1 MKYTLRN
8 YQKQASD
15 AAVRLFTS
23 KADKNGLVILPT
35 GCHAKG
41 SSVLTSDGFC
51 IKVEDVKVG
60 DFLLGNDGTPRKV
73 LELHNGVD
81 DMYKVTP
88 IKGEPF
94 VVNGGHILHL
104 YKTNEGKG
112 YNSCHPRYDEI
123 SVKEYVAKSSNY
135 KHLHK
140 LHRVS
145 QIDFGNDKYLFDP
158 YFVGLYLGDGC
169 CINGLSI
176 TTQREEVVEYLREFA
191 RTYGL
196 GFRAAE
202 KRNGEN
208 KAKSYFF
215 PYAFANNNTPN
226 PLQVTIRGLGLEG
239 KVAGDKFIPHQYKV
253 ASVEDRFRL
262 LAGLLDTDAFYD
274 KEKNTF
280 EYCSKSKRLADDVV
294 FVCRSLGFFAQIGK
308 TKVVKGESYYR
319 IQISGDLNLIPTK
332 VAIRQGRAR
341 KQKKSV
347 LVTGFSVEYLGRG
360 EYFGFTLDGNH
371 LYCDNQFFIHHNS
384 GKSLVIADIASRME
398 GPLLVFQPSKEILQ
412 QNFAKLQSYG
422 IFDCGC
428 YSASVGCKDINRITF
443 ATIGSVMNHMSD
455 FDCFKNII
463 IDECF
468 PHDQYVSTENGKRKI
483 GTLYQEFKRGVR
495 LPLVLS
501 YNAVS
506 KKVNKNKILEIR
518 CNGKKDVYKYMF
530 CKKTIEATDNHPVL
544 TPYGFVPIGM
554 LKEGSVVLCTN
565 NYGGYSFP
573 IPNDD
578 QIDFIHGSLL
588 GDGNLDTLRKTKN
601 VNRLRFVQGEK
612 QKDYLL
618 WKALLMNIKDI
629 QKVDKQGY
637 SSTTIYRFNSHSMII
652 EDEEC
657 TKKAAIDALNPKS
670 LAILYMDDG
679 CLGKEE
685 NGATICAVA
694 ESLELTTRL
703 TDKLREMGIDCEA
716 RESKSSSTNK
726 TYNYIGIRKNG
737 VRVLSSL
744 IAQYVHPSM
753 SYKLH
758 SAYRSKAGSYT
769 WNTNFNSLGGTVLMR
784 KLYLGKKDV
793 YNMEVEN
800 DHTYIICNGR
810 YDKNHRT
817 FDDGVIVHNCHYVNS
832 KSGQYKQFIEAKNR
846 QVVGLTATPYRLD
859 RAEGG
864 SILKF
869 LTRVRPRI
877 FSKVIYCCQIGE
889 LLSKG
894 YLADLHYYD
903 LTELDLRRV
912 RSNSTGADYDER
924 SLLAE
929 YERCGFYDKLSN
941 TVVKVLQPKSGIPRK
956 GVLVFTAF
964 TKEARQLVDK
974 LQSLRINAAIVT
986 GETPKKEREAI
997 LEGFKRREIK
1007 VVANVGVLTTGFD
1020 YPALDTVVLARPT
1033 KSLGLYYQMVGRAIR
1048 PFEGKDGW
1056 IVDLSG
1062 NYSRFGNVADLFI
1075 SRPPGTTKW
1084 EVYSRGTQLTNV
1096 VLK

>member
-35 GCHAKG
+35 GA
-41 SSVLTSDGFC
+41 
-51 IKVEDVKVG
+51 
-60 DFLLGNDGTPRKV
+60 
-73 LELHNGVD
+73 
-81 DMYKVTP
+81 
-88 IKGEPF
+88 
-94 VVNGGHILHL
+94 
-104 YKTNEGKG
+104 
-112 YNSCHPRYDEI
+112 
-123 SVKEYVAKSSNY
+123 
-135 KHLHK
+135 
-140 LHRVS
+140 
-145 QIDFGNDKYLFDP
+145 
-158 YFVGLYLGDGC
+158 
-169 CINGLSI
+169 
-176 TTQREEVVEYLREFA
+176 
-191 RTYGL
+191 
-196 GFRAAE
+196 
-202 KRNGEN
+202 
-208 KAKSYFF
+208 
-215 PYAFANNNTPN
+215 
-226 PLQVTIRGLGLEG
+226 
-239 KVAGDKFIPHQYKV
+239 
-253 ASVEDRFRL
+253 
-262 LAGLLDTDAFYD
+262 
-274 KEKNTF
+274 
-280 EYCSKSKRLADDVV
+280 
-294 FVCRSLGFFAQIGK
+294 
-308 TKVVKGESYYR
+308 
-319 IQISGDLNLIPTK
+319 
-332 VAIRQGRAR
+332 
-341 KQKKSV
+341 
-347 LVTGFSVEYLGRG
+347 
-360 EYFGFTLDGNH
+360 
-371 LYCDNQFFIHHNS
+371 
-384 GKSLVIADIASRME
+384 GKSLVIADIASRLE

-483 GTLYQEFKRGVR
+483 GTLYKEFKRGVR

-703 TDKLREMGIDCEA
+703 ADKLREMGIDCEA
-716 RESKSSSTNK
+716 RESKSSSTHK
-726 TYNYIGIRKNG
+726 TYNYVGIRKNG

-832 KSGQYKQFIEAKNR
+832 KAGQYKEFIEAKNR
-846 QVVGLTATPYRLD
+846 QVVGLTATPYRLG

-903 LTELDLRRV
+903 LTTLDLRRV

-929 YERCGFYDKLSN
+929 YERSGFYDKLSN

-964 TKEARQLVDK
+964 TREARQLVDK
-974 LQSLRINAAIVT
+974 LQSLGVNAAIVT

-1084 EVYSRGTQLTNV
+1084 AVYSRGTQLTNV

>member
-1 MKYTLRN
+1 MEYTLRN

-15 AAVRLFTS
+15 AAVRLFTG
-23 KADKNGLVILPT
+23 KADKNGLIILPT

-41 SSVLTSDGFC
+41 SSVLTSDGVC

-112 YNSCHPRYDEI
+112 YNSCQPRYDEI
-123 SVKEYVAKSSNY
+123 SVKEYVVKSANY

-169 CINGLSI
+169 CINGLNI

-253 ASVEDRFRL
+253 ASVEDRFSL

-384 GKSLVIADIASRME
+384 GKSLVIADIASRLE

-463 IDECF
+463 IDEC
-468 PHDQYVSTENGKRKI
+468 
-483 GTLYQEFKRGVR
+483 
-495 LPLVLS
+495 
-501 YNAVS
+501 
-506 KKVNKNKILEIR
+506 
-518 CNGKKDVYKYMF
+518 
-530 CKKTIEATDNHPVL
+530 
-544 TPYGFVPIGM
+544 
-554 LKEGSVVLCTN
+554 
-565 NYGGYSFP
+565 
-573 IPNDD
+573 
-578 QIDFIHGSLL
+578 
-588 GDGNLDTLRKTKN
+588 
-601 VNRLRFVQGEK
+601 
-612 QKDYLL
+612 
-618 WKALLMNIKDI
+618 
-629 QKVDKQGY
+629 
-637 SSTTIYRFNSHSMII
+637 
-652 EDEEC
+652 
-657 TKKAAIDALNPKS
+657 
-670 LAILYMDDG
+670 
-679 CLGKEE
+679 
-685 NGATICAVA
+685 
-694 ESLELTTRL
+694 
-703 TDKLREMGIDCEA
+703 
-716 RESKSSSTNK
+716 
-726 TYNYIGIRKNG
+726 
-737 VRVLSSL
+737 
-744 IAQYVHPSM
+744 
-753 SYKLH
+753 
-758 SAYRSKAGSYT
+758 
-769 WNTNFNSLGGTVLMR
+769 
-784 KLYLGKKDV
+784 
-793 YNMEVEN
+793 
-800 DHTYIICNGR
+800 
-810 YDKNHRT
+810 
-817 FDDGVIVHNCHYVNS
+817 HYVNS
-832 KSGQYKQFIEAKNR
+832 KAGQYKQFIEAKNR

-859 RAEGG
+859 RTEGG

-903 LTELDLRRV
+903 LTALDLRRV

-974 LQSLRINAAIVT
+974 LQSIGVNSAIVT

-1048 PFEGKDGW
+1048 PFDGKDGW

-1084 EVYSRGTQLTNV
+1084 AVYSRGTQLTNV

>member
-15 AAVRLFTS
+15 AAVRLFTG
-23 KADKNGLVILPT
+23 KADKNGLIILPT

-41 SSVLTSDGFC
+41 SSVLTSDGVC

-112 YNSCHPRYDEI
+112 YNSCQPRYDEI
-123 SVKEYVAKSSNY
+123 SVKEYVVKSANY

-169 CINGLSI
+169 CINGLNI

-239 KVAGDKFIPHQYKV
+239 KVARDKFIPHQYKV
-253 ASVEDRFRL
+253 ASVEDRFSL

-384 GKSLVIADIASRME
+384 GKSLVIADIASRLE

-463 IDECF
+463 IDEC
-468 PHDQYVSTENGKRKI
+468 
-483 GTLYQEFKRGVR
+483 
-495 LPLVLS
+495 
-501 YNAVS
+501 
-506 KKVNKNKILEIR
+506 
-518 CNGKKDVYKYMF
+518 
-530 CKKTIEATDNHPVL
+530 
-544 TPYGFVPIGM
+544 
-554 LKEGSVVLCTN
+554 
-565 NYGGYSFP
+565 
-573 IPNDD
+573 
-578 QIDFIHGSLL
+578 
-588 GDGNLDTLRKTKN
+588 
-601 VNRLRFVQGEK
+601 
-612 QKDYLL
+612 
-618 WKALLMNIKDI
+618 
-629 QKVDKQGY
+629 
-637 SSTTIYRFNSHSMII
+637 
-652 EDEEC
+652 
-657 TKKAAIDALNPKS
+657 
-670 LAILYMDDG
+670 
-679 CLGKEE
+679 
-685 NGATICAVA
+685 
-694 ESLELTTRL
+694 
-703 TDKLREMGIDCEA
+703 
-716 RESKSSSTNK
+716 
-726 TYNYIGIRKNG
+726 
-737 VRVLSSL
+737 
-744 IAQYVHPSM
+744 
-753 SYKLH
+753 
-758 SAYRSKAGSYT
+758 
-769 WNTNFNSLGGTVLMR
+769 
-784 KLYLGKKDV
+784 
-793 YNMEVEN
+793 
-800 DHTYIICNGR
+800 
-810 YDKNHRT
+810 
-817 FDDGVIVHNCHYVNS
+817 HYVNS
-832 KSGQYKQFIEAKNR
+832 KAGQYKQFIEAKNR

-859 RAEGG
+859 RTEGG

-903 LTELDLRRV
+903 LTALDLRRV

-974 LQSLRINAAIVT
+974 LQSIGVNAAIVT

-997 LEGFKRREIK
+997 LEGFKKREIK

-1048 PFEGKDGW
+1048 PFDGKDGW

-1084 EVYSRGTQLTNV
+1084 AVYSRGTQLTNV

>member
-1 MKYTLRN
+1 MEYTLRN

-15 AAVRLFTS
+15 AAVRLFTG
-23 KADKNGLVILPT
+23 KADKNGLIILPT

-41 SSVLTSDGFC
+41 SSVLTSDGVC

-112 YNSCHPRYDEI
+112 YNSCQPRYDEI
-123 SVKEYVAKSSNY
+123 SVKEYVVKSANY

-169 CINGLSI
+169 CINGLNI

-253 ASVEDRFRL
+253 ASVEDRFSL

-384 GKSLVIADIASRME
+384 GKSLVIADIASRLE

-463 IDECF
+463 IDEC
-468 PHDQYVSTENGKRKI
+468 
-483 GTLYQEFKRGVR
+483 
-495 LPLVLS
+495 
-501 YNAVS
+501 
-506 KKVNKNKILEIR
+506 
-518 CNGKKDVYKYMF
+518 
-530 CKKTIEATDNHPVL
+530 
-544 TPYGFVPIGM
+544 
-554 LKEGSVVLCTN
+554 
-565 NYGGYSFP
+565 
-573 IPNDD
+573 
-578 QIDFIHGSLL
+578 
-588 GDGNLDTLRKTKN
+588 
-601 VNRLRFVQGEK
+601 
-612 QKDYLL
+612 
-618 WKALLMNIKDI
+618 
-629 QKVDKQGY
+629 
-637 SSTTIYRFNSHSMII
+637 
-652 EDEEC
+652 
-657 TKKAAIDALNPKS
+657 
-670 LAILYMDDG
+670 
-679 CLGKEE
+679 
-685 NGATICAVA
+685 
-694 ESLELTTRL
+694 
-703 TDKLREMGIDCEA
+703 
-716 RESKSSSTNK
+716 
-726 TYNYIGIRKNG
+726 
-737 VRVLSSL
+737 
-744 IAQYVHPSM
+744 
-753 SYKLH
+753 
-758 SAYRSKAGSYT
+758 
-769 WNTNFNSLGGTVLMR
+769 
-784 KLYLGKKDV
+784 
-793 YNMEVEN
+793 
-800 DHTYIICNGR
+800 
-810 YDKNHRT
+810 
-817 FDDGVIVHNCHYVNS
+817 HYVNS
-832 KSGQYKQFIEAKNR
+832 KAGQYKQFIEAKNR

-859 RAEGG
+859 RTEGG

-903 LTELDLRRV
+903 LTALDLRRV

-974 LQSLRINAAIVT
+974 LQSIGVNSAIVT

-1084 EVYSRGTQLTNV
+1084 AVYSRGTQLTNV
-1096 VLK
+1096 VLR

>member
-1 MKYTLRN
+1 MEYTLRN

-15 AAVRLFTS
+15 AAVRLFTG
-23 KADKNGLVILPT
+23 KADKNGLIILPT

-41 SSVLTSDGFC
+41 SSVLTSDGVC

-112 YNSCHPRYDEI
+112 YNSCQPRYDEI
-123 SVKEYVAKSSNY
+123 SVKEYVVKSANY

-169 CINGLSI
+169 CINGLNI

-253 ASVEDRFRL
+253 ASVEDRFSL

-280 EYCSKSKRLADDVV
+280 EYCSKSKRLAYDVV

-384 GKSLVIADIASRME
+384 GKSLVIADIASRLE

-463 IDECF
+463 IDEC
-468 PHDQYVSTENGKRKI
+468 
-483 GTLYQEFKRGVR
+483 
-495 LPLVLS
+495 
-501 YNAVS
+501 
-506 KKVNKNKILEIR
+506 
-518 CNGKKDVYKYMF
+518 
-530 CKKTIEATDNHPVL
+530 
-544 TPYGFVPIGM
+544 
-554 LKEGSVVLCTN
+554 
-565 NYGGYSFP
+565 
-573 IPNDD
+573 
-578 QIDFIHGSLL
+578 
-588 GDGNLDTLRKTKN
+588 
-601 VNRLRFVQGEK
+601 
-612 QKDYLL
+612 
-618 WKALLMNIKDI
+618 
-629 QKVDKQGY
+629 
-637 SSTTIYRFNSHSMII
+637 
-652 EDEEC
+652 
-657 TKKAAIDALNPKS
+657 
-670 LAILYMDDG
+670 
-679 CLGKEE
+679 
-685 NGATICAVA
+685 
-694 ESLELTTRL
+694 
-703 TDKLREMGIDCEA
+703 
-716 RESKSSSTNK
+716 
-726 TYNYIGIRKNG
+726 
-737 VRVLSSL
+737 
-744 IAQYVHPSM
+744 
-753 SYKLH
+753 
-758 SAYRSKAGSYT
+758 
-769 WNTNFNSLGGTVLMR
+769 
-784 KLYLGKKDV
+784 
-793 YNMEVEN
+793 
-800 DHTYIICNGR
+800 
-810 YDKNHRT
+810 
-817 FDDGVIVHNCHYVNS
+817 HYVNS
-832 KSGQYKQFIEAKNR
+832 KAGQYKQFIEAKNR

-859 RAEGG
+859 RTEGG

-903 LTELDLRRV
+903 LTALDLRRV

-974 LQSLRINAAIVT
+974 LQSIGVNSAIVT

-1048 PFEGKDGW
+1048 PFDGKDGW

-1084 EVYSRGTQLTNV
+1084 AVYSRGTQLTNV

>member
-15 AAVRLFTS
+15 AAVRLFTG
-23 KADKNGLVILPT
+23 KADKNGLIILPT

-41 SSVLTSDGFC
+41 SSVLTSDGVC

-104 YKTNEGKG
+104 YKTNEGKR
-112 YNSCHPRYDEI
+112 YNSCQPRYDEI
-123 SVKEYVAKSSNY
+123 SVKEYVIKSANY

-169 CINGLSI
+169 CINGLNI

-253 ASVEDRFRL
+253 ASVEDRFSL

-341 KQKKSV
+341 MQKKSV

-384 GKSLVIADIASRME
+384 GKSLVIADIASRLE

-463 IDECF
+463 IDEC
-468 PHDQYVSTENGKRKI
+468 
-483 GTLYQEFKRGVR
+483 
-495 LPLVLS
+495 
-501 YNAVS
+501 
-506 KKVNKNKILEIR
+506 
-518 CNGKKDVYKYMF
+518 
-530 CKKTIEATDNHPVL
+530 
-544 TPYGFVPIGM
+544 
-554 LKEGSVVLCTN
+554 
-565 NYGGYSFP
+565 
-573 IPNDD
+573 
-578 QIDFIHGSLL
+578 
-588 GDGNLDTLRKTKN
+588 
-601 VNRLRFVQGEK
+601 
-612 QKDYLL
+612 
-618 WKALLMNIKDI
+618 
-629 QKVDKQGY
+629 
-637 SSTTIYRFNSHSMII
+637 
-652 EDEEC
+652 
-657 TKKAAIDALNPKS
+657 
-670 LAILYMDDG
+670 
-679 CLGKEE
+679 
-685 NGATICAVA
+685 
-694 ESLELTTRL
+694 
-703 TDKLREMGIDCEA
+703 
-716 RESKSSSTNK
+716 
-726 TYNYIGIRKNG
+726 
-737 VRVLSSL
+737 
-744 IAQYVHPSM
+744 
-753 SYKLH
+753 
-758 SAYRSKAGSYT
+758 
-769 WNTNFNSLGGTVLMR
+769 
-784 KLYLGKKDV
+784 
-793 YNMEVEN
+793 
-800 DHTYIICNGR
+800 
-810 YDKNHRT
+810 
-817 FDDGVIVHNCHYVNS
+817 HYVNS
-832 KSGQYKQFIEAKNR
+832 KAGQYKQFIEAKNR

-903 LTELDLRRV
+903 LTALDLRRV

-974 LQSLRINAAIVT
+974 LQSIGVNSAIVT
-986 GETPKKEREAI
+986 GETPKKERETI
-997 LEGFKRREIK
+997 LEGFKKREIK

-1048 PFEGKDGW
+1048 PFDGKDGW

-1084 EVYSRGTQLTNV
+1084 AVYSRGTQLTNV

>member
-1 MKYTLRN
+1 MEYTLRN

-15 AAVRLFTS
+15 AAVRLFTG
-23 KADKNGLVILPT
+23 KADKNGLIILPT

-41 SSVLTSDGFC
+41 SSVLTSDGVC

-104 YKTNEGKG
+104 YKTNEGKR
-112 YNSCHPRYDEI
+112 YNSCQPRYDEI
-123 SVKEYVAKSSNY
+123 SVKEYVIKSANY

-169 CINGLSI
+169 CINGLNI

-253 ASVEDRFRL
+253 ASVEDRFSL

-341 KQKKSV
+341 MQKKSV

-384 GKSLVIADIASRME
+384 GKSLVIADIVSRLE

-463 IDECF
+463 IDEC
-468 PHDQYVSTENGKRKI
+468 
-483 GTLYQEFKRGVR
+483 
-495 LPLVLS
+495 
-501 YNAVS
+501 
-506 KKVNKNKILEIR
+506 
-518 CNGKKDVYKYMF
+518 
-530 CKKTIEATDNHPVL
+530 
-544 TPYGFVPIGM
+544 
-554 LKEGSVVLCTN
+554 
-565 NYGGYSFP
+565 
-573 IPNDD
+573 
-578 QIDFIHGSLL
+578 
-588 GDGNLDTLRKTKN
+588 
-601 VNRLRFVQGEK
+601 
-612 QKDYLL
+612 
-618 WKALLMNIKDI
+618 
-629 QKVDKQGY
+629 
-637 SSTTIYRFNSHSMII
+637 
-652 EDEEC
+652 
-657 TKKAAIDALNPKS
+657 
-670 LAILYMDDG
+670 
-679 CLGKEE
+679 
-685 NGATICAVA
+685 
-694 ESLELTTRL
+694 
-703 TDKLREMGIDCEA
+703 
-716 RESKSSSTNK
+716 
-726 TYNYIGIRKNG
+726 
-737 VRVLSSL
+737 
-744 IAQYVHPSM
+744 
-753 SYKLH
+753 
-758 SAYRSKAGSYT
+758 
-769 WNTNFNSLGGTVLMR
+769 
-784 KLYLGKKDV
+784 
-793 YNMEVEN
+793 
-800 DHTYIICNGR
+800 
-810 YDKNHRT
+810 
-817 FDDGVIVHNCHYVNS
+817 HYVNS
-832 KSGQYKQFIEAKNR
+832 KAGQYKQFIEAKNR

-903 LTELDLRRV
+903 LTALDLRRV

-974 LQSLRINAAIVT
+974 LQSIGVNAAIVT
-986 GETPKKEREAI
+986 GETPKKERETI
-997 LEGFKRREIK
+997 LEGFKKREIK

-1048 PFEGKDGW
+1048 PFDGKDGW

-1084 EVYSRGTQLTNV
+1084 AVYSRGTQLTNV

>member
-41 SSVLTSDGFC
+41 SSVLTSDGVC

-104 YKTNEGKG
+104 YKTKEGKG
-112 YNSCHPRYDEI
+112 YNSCQPRYDEI
-123 SVKEYVAKSSNY
+123 SVKEYVVKSANY

-169 CINGLSI
+169 CINGLNI

-253 ASVEDRFRL
+253 ASVEDRFSL

-384 GKSLVIADIASRME
+384 GKSLVIADIASRLE

-463 IDECF
+463 IDE
-468 PHDQYVSTENGKRKI
+468 
-483 GTLYQEFKRGVR
+483 
-495 LPLVLS
+495 
-501 YNAVS
+501 
-506 KKVNKNKILEIR
+506 
-518 CNGKKDVYKYMF
+518 
-530 CKKTIEATDNHPVL
+530 
-544 TPYGFVPIGM
+544 
-554 LKEGSVVLCTN
+554 
-565 NYGGYSFP
+565 
-573 IPNDD
+573 
-578 QIDFIHGSLL
+578 
-588 GDGNLDTLRKTKN
+588 
-601 VNRLRFVQGEK
+601 
-612 QKDYLL
+612 
-618 WKALLMNIKDI
+618 
-629 QKVDKQGY
+629 
-637 SSTTIYRFNSHSMII
+637 
-652 EDEEC
+652 
-657 TKKAAIDALNPKS
+657 
-670 LAILYMDDG
+670 
-679 CLGKEE
+679 
-685 NGATICAVA
+685 
-694 ESLELTTRL
+694 
-703 TDKLREMGIDCEA
+703 
-716 RESKSSSTNK
+716 
-726 TYNYIGIRKNG
+726 
-737 VRVLSSL
+737 
-744 IAQYVHPSM
+744 
-753 SYKLH
+753 
-758 SAYRSKAGSYT
+758 
-769 WNTNFNSLGGTVLMR
+769 
-784 KLYLGKKDV
+784 
-793 YNMEVEN
+793 
-800 DHTYIICNGR
+800 
-810 YDKNHRT
+810 
-817 FDDGVIVHNCHYVNS
+817 CHYVNS

-986 GETPKKEREAI
+986 GETPKKEREAV

-1084 EVYSRGTQLTNV
+1084 AVYSRGTQLTNV
-1096 VLK
+1096 VLR

>member
-1 MKYTLRN
+1 MKYTLRS

-15 AAVRLFTS
+15 AAVKLFTG
-23 KADKNGLVILPT
+23 KADKNGLIILPT

-41 SSVLTSDGFC
+41 SSVLTSDGVC

-112 YNSCHPRYDEI
+112 YNSCQPRYDEI
-123 SVKEYVAKSSNY
+123 SVKEYVAKSANY

-145 QIDFGNDKYLFDP
+145 QIDFGNDRYLFDP

-169 CINGLSI
+169 CINGLNI

-253 ASVEDRFRL
+253 ASVEDRFSL

-341 KQKKSV
+341 MQKKSV

-384 GKSLVIADIASRME
+384 GKSLVIADIASRLE

-412 QNFAKLQSYG
+412 QNFSKLQSYG

-428 YSASVGCKDINRITF
+428 YSASVRCKDINRITF
-443 ATIGSVMNHMSD
+443 ATIGSVMNHMNY

-463 IDECF
+463 IDEC
-468 PHDQYVSTENGKRKI
+468 
-483 GTLYQEFKRGVR
+483 
-495 LPLVLS
+495 
-501 YNAVS
+501 
-506 KKVNKNKILEIR
+506 
-518 CNGKKDVYKYMF
+518 
-530 CKKTIEATDNHPVL
+530 
-544 TPYGFVPIGM
+544 
-554 LKEGSVVLCTN
+554 
-565 NYGGYSFP
+565 
-573 IPNDD
+573 
-578 QIDFIHGSLL
+578 
-588 GDGNLDTLRKTKN
+588 
-601 VNRLRFVQGEK
+601 
-612 QKDYLL
+612 
-618 WKALLMNIKDI
+618 
-629 QKVDKQGY
+629 
-637 SSTTIYRFNSHSMII
+637 
-652 EDEEC
+652 
-657 TKKAAIDALNPKS
+657 
-670 LAILYMDDG
+670 
-679 CLGKEE
+679 
-685 NGATICAVA
+685 
-694 ESLELTTRL
+694 
-703 TDKLREMGIDCEA
+703 
-716 RESKSSSTNK
+716 
-726 TYNYIGIRKNG
+726 
-737 VRVLSSL
+737 
-744 IAQYVHPSM
+744 
-753 SYKLH
+753 
-758 SAYRSKAGSYT
+758 
-769 WNTNFNSLGGTVLMR
+769 
-784 KLYLGKKDV
+784 
-793 YNMEVEN
+793 
-800 DHTYIICNGR
+800 
-810 YDKNHRT
+810 
-817 FDDGVIVHNCHYVNS
+817 HYVNV
-832 KSGQYKQFIEAKNR
+832 KAGQYKQFIEAKNR
-846 QVVGLTATPYRLD
+846 QVIGLTATPYRLE
-859 RAEGG
+859 RSGGG

-869 LTRVRPRI
+869 LTRTRPRI
-877 FSKVIYCCQIGE
+877 FSKVIYCCQVGE
-889 LLSKG
+889 LLAKG

-903 LTELDLRRV
+903 LTSIDLRRV
-912 RSNSTGADYDER
+912 RSNSTGADYDEK

-929 YERCGFYDKLSN
+929 YERSGFYDKLSN
-941 TVVKVLQPKSGIPRK
+941 TVVNVMQTKSGIPRK
-956 GVLVFTAF
+956 GILVFTAF
-964 TKEARQLVDK
+964 TKEARQLVGK
-974 LQSLRINAAIVT
+974 LQSLGVNAAIVT
-986 GETPKKEREAI
+986 GETPKREREAI

-1020 YPALDTVVLARPT
+1020 YPALDTIILARPT
-1033 KSLGLYYQMVGRAIR
+1033 KSLSLYYQMVGRAIR
-1048 PFEGKDGW
+1048 PFEGKEGW
-1056 IVDLSG
+1056 VVDLSG
-1062 NYSRFGNVADLFI
+1062 NYRRFGNVADLYMWK
-1075 SRPPGTTKW
+1075 PPGTTKW
-1084 EVYSRGTQLTNV
+1084 SVYSRGVQLTNV
-1096 VLK
+1096 VLR

>member
-8 YQKQASD
+8 YQKLASD

-23 KADKNGLVILPT
+23 EKNSNGLVILPT

-41 SSVLTSDGFC
+41 SFVLTSDGVC

-81 DMYKVTP
+81 DMYKVIP

-112 YNSCHPRYDEI
+112 YNSCLPRYDEI
-123 SVKEYVAKSSNY
+123 PVKEYVIKSANY

-145 QIDFGNDKYLFDP
+145 QIDFGNDGYLFDP

-169 CINGLSI
+169 CINGINI
-176 TTQREEVVEYLREFA
+176 TTQREEVVEYLRVFS

-202 KRNGEN
+202 KRYGEN

-253 ASVEDRFRL
+253 ASIEDRFSL

-274 KEKNTF
+274 KKKNTF

-332 VAIRQGRAR
+332 VAIRRGRAR
-341 KQKKSV
+341 MQKKSV
-347 LVTGFSVEYLGRG
+347 LVTGFSVEYLGKG

-384 GKSLVIADIASRME
+384 GKSLVIADIASRIE

-422 IFDCGC
+422 ILDCGC
-428 YSASVGCKDINRITF
+428 YSASVGSKDINRITF
-443 ATIGSVMNHMSD
+443 ATIGSVMNHMRD
-455 FDCFKNII
+455 FDCFKNVI
-463 IDECF
+463 IDE
-468 PHDQYVSTENGKRKI
+468 
-483 GTLYQEFKRGVR
+483 
-495 LPLVLS
+495 
-501 YNAVS
+501 
-506 KKVNKNKILEIR
+506 
-518 CNGKKDVYKYMF
+518 
-530 CKKTIEATDNHPVL
+530 
-544 TPYGFVPIGM
+544 
-554 LKEGSVVLCTN
+554 
-565 NYGGYSFP
+565 
-573 IPNDD
+573 
-578 QIDFIHGSLL
+578 
-588 GDGNLDTLRKTKN
+588 
-601 VNRLRFVQGEK
+601 
-612 QKDYLL
+612 
-618 WKALLMNIKDI
+618 
-629 QKVDKQGY
+629 
-637 SSTTIYRFNSHSMII
+637 
-652 EDEEC
+652 
-657 TKKAAIDALNPKS
+657 
-670 LAILYMDDG
+670 
-679 CLGKEE
+679 
-685 NGATICAVA
+685 
-694 ESLELTTRL
+694 
-703 TDKLREMGIDCEA
+703 
-716 RESKSSSTNK
+716 
-726 TYNYIGIRKNG
+726 
-737 VRVLSSL
+737 
-744 IAQYVHPSM
+744 
-753 SYKLH
+753 
-758 SAYRSKAGSYT
+758 
-769 WNTNFNSLGGTVLMR
+769 
-784 KLYLGKKDV
+784 
-793 YNMEVEN
+793 
-800 DHTYIICNGR
+800 
-810 YDKNHRT
+810 
-817 FDDGVIVHNCHYVNS
+817 CHYVNS
-832 KSGQYKQFIEAKNR
+832 KAGQYKQFIEAKNR
-846 QVVGLTATPYRLD
+846 QVIGLTATPYRLD
-859 RAEGG
+859 RTEGG

-869 LTRVRPRI
+869 LTRTRPRI

-894 YLADLHYYD
+894 FLADLHYYD
-903 LTELDLRRV
+903 LTTLDLRRV
-912 RSNSTGADYDER
+912 RSNSTGADYDEK

-929 YERCGFYDKLSN
+929 YERSGFYDKLSN
-941 TVVKVLQPKSGIPRK
+941 TVVKVMQPKSGIPRN
-956 GVLVFTAF
+956 GILVFTAF

-974 LQSLRINAAIVT
+974 LQTLGVNAAIVT
-986 GETPKKEREAI
+986 GETPKKEREEI
-997 LEGFKRREIK
+997 LDRFKRREIK

-1020 YPALDTVVLARPT
+1020 HPALDTVILARPT

-1048 PFEGKDGW
+1048 PFQGKEGW

-1062 NYSRFGNVADLFI
+1062 NYRRFGNVADLFV
-1075 SRPPGTTKW
+1075 SKPPGTTKW
-1084 EVYSRGTQLTNV
+1084 AVYSRGIQLTNV
-1096 VLK
+1096 VLQ

>member
-15 AAVRLFTS
+15 AAVRLFTG
-23 KADKNGLVILPT
+23 KADKNGLIILPT

-41 SSVLTSDGFC
+41 SSVLTSDGVC

-104 YKTNEGKG
+104 YKTKEGKG
-112 YNSCHPRYDEI
+112 YNSCQPRYDEI
-123 SVKEYVAKSSNY
+123 SVKEYVVKSANY

-169 CINGLSI
+169 CINGLNI

-253 ASVEDRFRL
+253 ASVEDRFSL

-384 GKSLVIADIASRME
+384 GKSLVIADIASRLE

-463 IDECF
+463 IDEC
-468 PHDQYVSTENGKRKI
+468 
-483 GTLYQEFKRGVR
+483 
-495 LPLVLS
+495 
-501 YNAVS
+501 
-506 KKVNKNKILEIR
+506 
-518 CNGKKDVYKYMF
+518 
-530 CKKTIEATDNHPVL
+530 
-544 TPYGFVPIGM
+544 
-554 LKEGSVVLCTN
+554 
-565 NYGGYSFP
+565 
-573 IPNDD
+573 
-578 QIDFIHGSLL
+578 
-588 GDGNLDTLRKTKN
+588 
-601 VNRLRFVQGEK
+601 
-612 QKDYLL
+612 
-618 WKALLMNIKDI
+618 
-629 QKVDKQGY
+629 
-637 SSTTIYRFNSHSMII
+637 
-652 EDEEC
+652 
-657 TKKAAIDALNPKS
+657 
-670 LAILYMDDG
+670 
-679 CLGKEE
+679 
-685 NGATICAVA
+685 
-694 ESLELTTRL
+694 
-703 TDKLREMGIDCEA
+703 
-716 RESKSSSTNK
+716 
-726 TYNYIGIRKNG
+726 
-737 VRVLSSL
+737 
-744 IAQYVHPSM
+744 
-753 SYKLH
+753 
-758 SAYRSKAGSYT
+758 
-769 WNTNFNSLGGTVLMR
+769 
-784 KLYLGKKDV
+784 
-793 YNMEVEN
+793 
-800 DHTYIICNGR
+800 
-810 YDKNHRT
+810 
-817 FDDGVIVHNCHYVNS
+817 HYVNS
-832 KSGQYKQFIEAKNR
+832 KAGQYKQFIEAKNR

-859 RAEGG
+859 RTEGG

-903 LTELDLRRV
+903 LTALDLRRV

-974 LQSLRINAAIVT
+974 LQSIRVNSAIVT

-1048 PFEGKDGW
+1048 PFDGKDGW

-1084 EVYSRGTQLTNV
+1084 AVYSRGTQLTNV

>member
-15 AAVRLFTS
+15 AAVRLFTG
-23 KADKNGLVILPT
+23 KADKNGLIILPT

-41 SSVLTSDGFC
+41 SSVLTSDGVC

-104 YKTNEGKG
+104 YKTKEGKG
-112 YNSCHPRYDEI
+112 YNSCQPRYDEI
-123 SVKEYVAKSSNY
+123 SVKEYVVKSANY

-169 CINGLSI
+169 CINGLNI

-253 ASVEDRFRL
+253 ASVEDRFSL

-384 GKSLVIADIASRME
+384 GKSLVIADIASRLE

-463 IDECF
+463 IDEC
-468 PHDQYVSTENGKRKI
+468 
-483 GTLYQEFKRGVR
+483 
-495 LPLVLS
+495 
-501 YNAVS
+501 
-506 KKVNKNKILEIR
+506 
-518 CNGKKDVYKYMF
+518 
-530 CKKTIEATDNHPVL
+530 
-544 TPYGFVPIGM
+544 
-554 LKEGSVVLCTN
+554 
-565 NYGGYSFP
+565 
-573 IPNDD
+573 
-578 QIDFIHGSLL
+578 
-588 GDGNLDTLRKTKN
+588 
-601 VNRLRFVQGEK
+601 
-612 QKDYLL
+612 
-618 WKALLMNIKDI
+618 
-629 QKVDKQGY
+629 
-637 SSTTIYRFNSHSMII
+637 
-652 EDEEC
+652 
-657 TKKAAIDALNPKS
+657 
-670 LAILYMDDG
+670 
-679 CLGKEE
+679 
-685 NGATICAVA
+685 
-694 ESLELTTRL
+694 
-703 TDKLREMGIDCEA
+703 
-716 RESKSSSTNK
+716 
-726 TYNYIGIRKNG
+726 
-737 VRVLSSL
+737 
-744 IAQYVHPSM
+744 
-753 SYKLH
+753 
-758 SAYRSKAGSYT
+758 
-769 WNTNFNSLGGTVLMR
+769 
-784 KLYLGKKDV
+784 
-793 YNMEVEN
+793 
-800 DHTYIICNGR
+800 
-810 YDKNHRT
+810 
-817 FDDGVIVHNCHYVNS
+817 HYVNS
-832 KSGQYKQFIEAKNR
+832 KAGQYKQFIEAKNR

-859 RAEGG
+859 RTEGG

-903 LTELDLRRV
+903 LTALDLRRV

-974 LQSLRINAAIVT
+974 LQSIGVNSAIVT

-1048 PFEGKDGW
+1048 PFDGKDGW

-1084 EVYSRGTQLTNV
+1084 AVYSRGTQLTNV
-1096 VLK
+1096 VLKQ

>member
-15 AAVRLFTS
+15 AAVRLFTG

-35 GCHAKG
+35 GCHAKD
-41 SSVLTSDGFC
+41 SSVLTSDGVC

-112 YNSCHPRYDEI
+112 YNSCQPRYDEI
-123 SVKEYVAKSSNY
+123 SVKEYVAKSANY

-169 CINGLSI
+169 CINGLNI

-253 ASVEDRFRL
+253 ASVEDRFSL

-384 GKSLVIADIASRME
+384 GKSLVIADIASRLE

-463 IDECF
+463 IDEC
-468 PHDQYVSTENGKRKI
+468 
-483 GTLYQEFKRGVR
+483 
-495 LPLVLS
+495 
-501 YNAVS
+501 
-506 KKVNKNKILEIR
+506 
-518 CNGKKDVYKYMF
+518 
-530 CKKTIEATDNHPVL
+530 
-544 TPYGFVPIGM
+544 
-554 LKEGSVVLCTN
+554 
-565 NYGGYSFP
+565 
-573 IPNDD
+573 
-578 QIDFIHGSLL
+578 
-588 GDGNLDTLRKTKN
+588 
-601 VNRLRFVQGEK
+601 
-612 QKDYLL
+612 
-618 WKALLMNIKDI
+618 
-629 QKVDKQGY
+629 
-637 SSTTIYRFNSHSMII
+637 
-652 EDEEC
+652 
-657 TKKAAIDALNPKS
+657 
-670 LAILYMDDG
+670 
-679 CLGKEE
+679 
-685 NGATICAVA
+685 
-694 ESLELTTRL
+694 
-703 TDKLREMGIDCEA
+703 
-716 RESKSSSTNK
+716 
-726 TYNYIGIRKNG
+726 
-737 VRVLSSL
+737 
-744 IAQYVHPSM
+744 
-753 SYKLH
+753 
-758 SAYRSKAGSYT
+758 
-769 WNTNFNSLGGTVLMR
+769 
-784 KLYLGKKDV
+784 
-793 YNMEVEN
+793 
-800 DHTYIICNGR
+800 
-810 YDKNHRT
+810 
-817 FDDGVIVHNCHYVNS
+817 HYVNS
-832 KSGQYKQFIEAKNR
+832 KAGQYKQFIEAKNR

-859 RAEGG
+859 RTEGG

-903 LTELDLRRV
+903 LTALDLRRV

-974 LQSLRINAAIVT
+974 LQSIGVNSAIVT

-1048 PFEGKDGW
+1048 PFDGKDGW

-1084 EVYSRGTQLTNV
+1084 AVYSRGTQLTNV

>member
-15 AAVRLFTS
+15 AAVRLFTG

-41 SSVLTSDGFC
+41 SSVLTSDGVC

-81 DMYKVTP
+81 DMYRVIP

-112 YNSCHPRYDEI
+112 HDSCQPRYDEI
-123 SVKEYVAKSSNY
+123 SVKEYVVKSANY

-145 QIDFGNDKYLFDP
+145 QIDFGNDKYLFEP

-169 CINGLSI
+169 CINGINI
-176 TTQREEVVEYLREFA
+176 TTQREEVVEYLKEFA

-280 EYCSKSKRLADDVV
+280 EYCSKSKRLANDVV

-341 KQKKSV
+341 MQKKSV

-384 GKSLVIADIASRME
+384 GKSLVIADIASRLE

-443 ATIGSVMNHMSD
+443 ATIGSVMNHMLD

-463 IDECF
+463 IDEC
-468 PHDQYVSTENGKRKI
+468 
-483 GTLYQEFKRGVR
+483 
-495 LPLVLS
+495 
-501 YNAVS
+501 
-506 KKVNKNKILEIR
+506 
-518 CNGKKDVYKYMF
+518 
-530 CKKTIEATDNHPVL
+530 
-544 TPYGFVPIGM
+544 
-554 LKEGSVVLCTN
+554 
-565 NYGGYSFP
+565 
-573 IPNDD
+573 
-578 QIDFIHGSLL
+578 
-588 GDGNLDTLRKTKN
+588 
-601 VNRLRFVQGEK
+601 
-612 QKDYLL
+612 
-618 WKALLMNIKDI
+618 
-629 QKVDKQGY
+629 
-637 SSTTIYRFNSHSMII
+637 
-652 EDEEC
+652 
-657 TKKAAIDALNPKS
+657 
-670 LAILYMDDG
+670 
-679 CLGKEE
+679 
-685 NGATICAVA
+685 
-694 ESLELTTRL
+694 
-703 TDKLREMGIDCEA
+703 
-716 RESKSSSTNK
+716 
-726 TYNYIGIRKNG
+726 
-737 VRVLSSL
+737 
-744 IAQYVHPSM
+744 
-753 SYKLH
+753 
-758 SAYRSKAGSYT
+758 
-769 WNTNFNSLGGTVLMR
+769 
-784 KLYLGKKDV
+784 
-793 YNMEVEN
+793 
-800 DHTYIICNGR
+800 
-810 YDKNHRT
+810 
-817 FDDGVIVHNCHYVNS
+817 HYVNS
-832 KSGQYKQFIEAKNR
+832 KAGQYKQFIEAKNR
-846 QVVGLTATPYRLD
+846 QVIGLTATPYRLD

-903 LTELDLRRV
+903 LTTLDLRRV

-929 YERCGFYDKLSN
+929 YERSGFYDKLSN
-941 TVVKVLQPKSGIPRK
+941 TVVKVLQTKSGIPRK

-974 LQSLRINAAIVT
+974 LQSIGVNAAIVT

-997 LEGFKRREIK
+997 LEGFKKREIK

-1020 YPALDTVVLARPT
+1020 YPALDTIVLARPT

-1062 NYSRFGNVADLFI
+1062 NYKRFGNVADLFI
-1075 SRPPGTTKW
+1075 TRPPGTTKW
-1084 EVYSRGTQLTNV
+1084 AVYSRGTQLTNV

>member
-41 SSVLTSDGFC
+41 SSVLTSDGVC

-112 YNSCHPRYDEI
+112 YNSCQPRYDEI
-123 SVKEYVAKSSNY
+123 SVKEYVAKSANY

-145 QIDFGNDKYLFDP
+145 QIDFGNDKHLFDP

-169 CINGLSI
+169 CINGLNI

-191 RTYGL
+191 RIYGL

-253 ASVEDRFRL
+253 ASVEDRFSL

-319 IQISGDLNLIPTK
+319 IQISGELNLIPTK

-347 LVTGFSVEYLGRG
+347 LVTGFSVEYLGGG

-384 GKSLVIADIASRME
+384 GKSLVIADIASRLE

-463 IDECF
+463 IDEC
-468 PHDQYVSTENGKRKI
+468 
-483 GTLYQEFKRGVR
+483 
-495 LPLVLS
+495 
-501 YNAVS
+501 
-506 KKVNKNKILEIR
+506 
-518 CNGKKDVYKYMF
+518 
-530 CKKTIEATDNHPVL
+530 
-544 TPYGFVPIGM
+544 
-554 LKEGSVVLCTN
+554 
-565 NYGGYSFP
+565 
-573 IPNDD
+573 
-578 QIDFIHGSLL
+578 
-588 GDGNLDTLRKTKN
+588 
-601 VNRLRFVQGEK
+601 
-612 QKDYLL
+612 
-618 WKALLMNIKDI
+618 
-629 QKVDKQGY
+629 
-637 SSTTIYRFNSHSMII
+637 
-652 EDEEC
+652 
-657 TKKAAIDALNPKS
+657 
-670 LAILYMDDG
+670 
-679 CLGKEE
+679 
-685 NGATICAVA
+685 
-694 ESLELTTRL
+694 
-703 TDKLREMGIDCEA
+703 
-716 RESKSSSTNK
+716 
-726 TYNYIGIRKNG
+726 
-737 VRVLSSL
+737 
-744 IAQYVHPSM
+744 
-753 SYKLH
+753 
-758 SAYRSKAGSYT
+758 
-769 WNTNFNSLGGTVLMR
+769 
-784 KLYLGKKDV
+784 
-793 YNMEVEN
+793 
-800 DHTYIICNGR
+800 
-810 YDKNHRT
+810 
-817 FDDGVIVHNCHYVNS
+817 HYVNS
-832 KSGQYKQFIEAKNR
+832 KAGQYKQFIEAKNR

-929 YERCGFYDKLSN
+929 YERSGFYDKLSN

-1075 SRPPGTTKW
+1075 SRPQGTTKW
-1084 EVYSRGTQLTNV
+1084 AVYSRGTQLTNV

>member
-41 SSVLTSDGFC
+41 SSVLTSDGVC

-104 YKTNEGKG
+104 YKTNDGKG
-112 YNSCHPRYDEI
+112 YNSCQPRYDEI
-123 SVKEYVAKSSNY
+123 SVKEYVANSANY

-169 CINGLSI
+169 CINGINI

-208 KAKSYFF
+208 KSKSYFF

-253 ASVEDRFRL
+253 ASVEDRFSL

-332 VAIRQGRAR
+332 VTIRQGRAR

-384 GKSLVIADIASRME
+384 GKSLVIADIASRLE

-463 IDECF
+463 IDEC
-468 PHDQYVSTENGKRKI
+468 
-483 GTLYQEFKRGVR
+483 
-495 LPLVLS
+495 
-501 YNAVS
+501 
-506 KKVNKNKILEIR
+506 
-518 CNGKKDVYKYMF
+518 
-530 CKKTIEATDNHPVL
+530 
-544 TPYGFVPIGM
+544 
-554 LKEGSVVLCTN
+554 
-565 NYGGYSFP
+565 
-573 IPNDD
+573 
-578 QIDFIHGSLL
+578 
-588 GDGNLDTLRKTKN
+588 
-601 VNRLRFVQGEK
+601 
-612 QKDYLL
+612 
-618 WKALLMNIKDI
+618 
-629 QKVDKQGY
+629 
-637 SSTTIYRFNSHSMII
+637 
-652 EDEEC
+652 
-657 TKKAAIDALNPKS
+657 
-670 LAILYMDDG
+670 
-679 CLGKEE
+679 
-685 NGATICAVA
+685 
-694 ESLELTTRL
+694 
-703 TDKLREMGIDCEA
+703 
-716 RESKSSSTNK
+716 
-726 TYNYIGIRKNG
+726 
-737 VRVLSSL
+737 
-744 IAQYVHPSM
+744 
-753 SYKLH
+753 
-758 SAYRSKAGSYT
+758 
-769 WNTNFNSLGGTVLMR
+769 
-784 KLYLGKKDV
+784 
-793 YNMEVEN
+793 
-800 DHTYIICNGR
+800 
-810 YDKNHRT
+810 
-817 FDDGVIVHNCHYVNS
+817 HYVNS
-832 KSGQYKQFIEAKNR
+832 KAGQYKEFIEAKNR

-903 LTELDLRRV
+903 LTTLDLRRV

-929 YERCGFYDKLSN
+929 YERSGFYDKLSN

-964 TKEARQLVDK
+964 TREARQLVDK
-974 LQSLRINAAIVT
+974 LQSLGVNAAIVT

-1084 EVYSRGTQLTNV
+1084 AVYSRGTQLTNV
-1096 VLK
+1096 LLK

>member
-1 MKYTLRN
+1 MEYTLRN

-15 AAVRLFTS
+15 AAVRLFTG
-23 KADKNGLVILPT
+23 KADKNGLIILPT

-41 SSVLTSDGFC
+41 SYVLTSDGVC

-112 YNSCHPRYDEI
+112 YNSCQPRYDEI
-123 SVKEYVAKSSNY
+123 SVKEYVVKSANY

-169 CINGLSI
+169 CINGLNI

-253 ASVEDRFRL
+253 ASVEDRFSL

-384 GKSLVIADIASRME
+384 GKSLVIADIASRLE

-463 IDECF
+463 IDEC
-468 PHDQYVSTENGKRKI
+468 
-483 GTLYQEFKRGVR
+483 
-495 LPLVLS
+495 
-501 YNAVS
+501 
-506 KKVNKNKILEIR
+506 
-518 CNGKKDVYKYMF
+518 
-530 CKKTIEATDNHPVL
+530 
-544 TPYGFVPIGM
+544 
-554 LKEGSVVLCTN
+554 
-565 NYGGYSFP
+565 
-573 IPNDD
+573 
-578 QIDFIHGSLL
+578 
-588 GDGNLDTLRKTKN
+588 
-601 VNRLRFVQGEK
+601 
-612 QKDYLL
+612 
-618 WKALLMNIKDI
+618 
-629 QKVDKQGY
+629 
-637 SSTTIYRFNSHSMII
+637 
-652 EDEEC
+652 
-657 TKKAAIDALNPKS
+657 
-670 LAILYMDDG
+670 
-679 CLGKEE
+679 
-685 NGATICAVA
+685 
-694 ESLELTTRL
+694 
-703 TDKLREMGIDCEA
+703 
-716 RESKSSSTNK
+716 
-726 TYNYIGIRKNG
+726 
-737 VRVLSSL
+737 
-744 IAQYVHPSM
+744 
-753 SYKLH
+753 
-758 SAYRSKAGSYT
+758 
-769 WNTNFNSLGGTVLMR
+769 
-784 KLYLGKKDV
+784 
-793 YNMEVEN
+793 
-800 DHTYIICNGR
+800 
-810 YDKNHRT
+810 
-817 FDDGVIVHNCHYVNS
+817 HYVNS
-832 KSGQYKQFIEAKNR
+832 KAGQYKQFIEAKNR

-859 RAEGG
+859 RTEGG

-903 LTELDLRRV
+903 LTALDLRRV

-974 LQSLRINAAIVT
+974 LQSIGVNSAIVT

-1048 PFEGKDGW
+1048 PFDGKDGW

-1084 EVYSRGTQLTNV
+1084 AVYSRGTQLTNV

>member
-15 AAVRLFTS
+15 AAVRLFTG
-23 KADKNGLVILPT
+23 KADKNGLIILPT

-41 SSVLTSDGFC
+41 SSVLTSDGVC

-104 YKTNEGKG
+104 YKTKEGKG
-112 YNSCHPRYDEI
+112 YNSCQPRYDEI
-123 SVKEYVAKSSNY
+123 SVKEYVVKSANY

-169 CINGLSI
+169 CINGLNI

-253 ASVEDRFRL
+253 ASVEDRFSL

-371 LYCDNQFFIHHNS
+371 LYCDYQFFIHHNS
-384 GKSLVIADIASRME
+384 GKSLVIADIASRLE

-463 IDECF
+463 IDEC
-468 PHDQYVSTENGKRKI
+468 
-483 GTLYQEFKRGVR
+483 
-495 LPLVLS
+495 
-501 YNAVS
+501 
-506 KKVNKNKILEIR
+506 
-518 CNGKKDVYKYMF
+518 
-530 CKKTIEATDNHPVL
+530 
-544 TPYGFVPIGM
+544 
-554 LKEGSVVLCTN
+554 
-565 NYGGYSFP
+565 
-573 IPNDD
+573 
-578 QIDFIHGSLL
+578 
-588 GDGNLDTLRKTKN
+588 
-601 VNRLRFVQGEK
+601 
-612 QKDYLL
+612 
-618 WKALLMNIKDI
+618 
-629 QKVDKQGY
+629 
-637 SSTTIYRFNSHSMII
+637 
-652 EDEEC
+652 
-657 TKKAAIDALNPKS
+657 
-670 LAILYMDDG
+670 
-679 CLGKEE
+679 
-685 NGATICAVA
+685 
-694 ESLELTTRL
+694 
-703 TDKLREMGIDCEA
+703 
-716 RESKSSSTNK
+716 
-726 TYNYIGIRKNG
+726 
-737 VRVLSSL
+737 
-744 IAQYVHPSM
+744 
-753 SYKLH
+753 
-758 SAYRSKAGSYT
+758 
-769 WNTNFNSLGGTVLMR
+769 
-784 KLYLGKKDV
+784 
-793 YNMEVEN
+793 
-800 DHTYIICNGR
+800 
-810 YDKNHRT
+810 
-817 FDDGVIVHNCHYVNS
+817 HYVNS
-832 KSGQYKQFIEAKNR
+832 KAGQYKQFIEAKNR

-903 LTELDLRRV
+903 LTALDLRRV

-974 LQSLRINAAIVT
+974 LQSIGVNSAIVT
-986 GETPKKEREAI
+986 GETPKKERETI
-997 LEGFKRREIK
+997 LEGFKKREIK

-1048 PFEGKDGW
+1048 PFDGKDGW

-1084 EVYSRGTQLTNV
+1084 AVYSRGTQLTNV

>member
-1 MKYTLRN
+1 MEYTLRN

-15 AAVRLFTS
+15 AAVRLFTG
-23 KADKNGLVILPT
+23 KADKNGLIILPT

-41 SSVLTSDGFC
+41 SSVLTSDGVC

-112 YNSCHPRYDEI
+112 YNSCQPRYDEI
-123 SVKEYVAKSSNY
+123 SVKEYVVKSANY

-169 CINGLSI
+169 CINGLNI

-253 ASVEDRFRL
+253 ASVEDRFSL

-332 VAIRQGRAR
+332 VSIRQGRAR

-384 GKSLVIADIASRME
+384 GKSLVIADIASRLE

-463 IDECF
+463 IDEC
-468 PHDQYVSTENGKRKI
+468 
-483 GTLYQEFKRGVR
+483 
-495 LPLVLS
+495 
-501 YNAVS
+501 
-506 KKVNKNKILEIR
+506 
-518 CNGKKDVYKYMF
+518 
-530 CKKTIEATDNHPVL
+530 
-544 TPYGFVPIGM
+544 
-554 LKEGSVVLCTN
+554 
-565 NYGGYSFP
+565 
-573 IPNDD
+573 
-578 QIDFIHGSLL
+578 
-588 GDGNLDTLRKTKN
+588 
-601 VNRLRFVQGEK
+601 
-612 QKDYLL
+612 
-618 WKALLMNIKDI
+618 
-629 QKVDKQGY
+629 
-637 SSTTIYRFNSHSMII
+637 
-652 EDEEC
+652 
-657 TKKAAIDALNPKS
+657 
-670 LAILYMDDG
+670 
-679 CLGKEE
+679 
-685 NGATICAVA
+685 
-694 ESLELTTRL
+694 
-703 TDKLREMGIDCEA
+703 
-716 RESKSSSTNK
+716 
-726 TYNYIGIRKNG
+726 
-737 VRVLSSL
+737 
-744 IAQYVHPSM
+744 
-753 SYKLH
+753 
-758 SAYRSKAGSYT
+758 
-769 WNTNFNSLGGTVLMR
+769 
-784 KLYLGKKDV
+784 
-793 YNMEVEN
+793 
-800 DHTYIICNGR
+800 
-810 YDKNHRT
+810 
-817 FDDGVIVHNCHYVNS
+817 HYVNS
-832 KSGQYKQFIEAKNR
+832 KAGQYKQFIEAKNR

-903 LTELDLRRV
+903 LTALDLRRV

-974 LQSLRINAAIVT
+974 LQSIGVNAAIVT
-986 GETPKKEREAI
+986 GETPKKERETI

-1048 PFEGKDGW
+1048 PFDGKDGW

-1084 EVYSRGTQLTNV
+1084 AVYSRGTQLTNV
-1096 VLK
+1096 VLR